1 MEDAAQTLVKNAGQL
16 VAAEYRQLSGVGGEI
31 TELRDDLDTMNALL
45 RMQSE
50 AEEGAVDHFVRVWMK
65 QMREVAYDAE
75 DCIDLYLLRIK
86 CRMSDGVF
94 AKFKHLLETFFS
106 RRRLVGEIGALRAR
120 AIAISER
127 HARYGVN
134 REALRRSPAFSATPM
149 LTASGPAHA
158 LGSSNG
164 TEHHQLVGIK
174 CQADA
179 LVDRL
184 KKKVDGEQHLKVF
197 SIVGFG
203 GVGKTTLAKEV
214 CRLLEMEFPH
224 QAMVSVS
231 QAFDPG
237 RELTELHKR
246 IYLQVIRVKT
256 ENERGIKEEANQGH
270 FEHLDVQKLNEINTW
285 SSDKLAQKLQEYLN
299 DKRYLIMLDDVWT
312 VHALEAIQSVLPQNN
327 CHSRII
333 VTTRIETV
341 AKACSPAVG
350 GHVIHQMQPLGF
362 EDSKR
367 SLECN
372 FISLLG
378 GQYAGMSYERIRRL
392 SIHGDEDRQS
402 QSIKKYNKK
411 VVGHG
416 INGMDLD
423 RVRSFSVFQQGGQK
437 LLNQLYLLRFLSLR
451 GTDITEVP
459 PQIRKL
465 EHVQTLDVRHTLVPG
480 LPETVTELY
489 RLERLQIS
497 HHNINPE
504 YMWRLPPGLGKMKAL
519 REVGFSVLGND
530 VQVAKDVGEL
540 EKLKEL
546 SIYPDTNK
554 IDNKELYDVLCELPS
569 LKTIGI
575 QQKCYVDHELVARNK
590 HRFPELTNLYVAC
603 NYETPN
609 VIRFEEGSMAKL
621 ETLLFNF
628 TNQEKSIVGIEH
640 LKNLKEVHL
649 WGDKDNHTLCHAL
662 EVLKDENK
670 RRSIESKNQFQ
681 IVVRYQ

>member
-299 DKRYLIMLDDVWT
+299 DKSIFPEDYEIRKDRLLCRWIAEGLVLEKRGLTLMEVAESYFDELVSRNMIGWRTEYCYYLKKVFCC
-312 VHALEAIQSVLPQNN
+312 VHDMVLEVMVS
-327 CHSRII
+327 
-333 VTTRIETV
+333 
-341 AKACSPAVG
+341 
-350 GHVIHQMQPLGF
+350 
-362 EDSKR
+362 R

-437 LLNQLYLLRFLSLR
+437 LLNQLHKFTLLRVLDLEGCDGLTKYHMRCICRLYLLRFLSLR

-554 IDNKELYDVLCELPS
+554 IDN
-569 LKTIGI
+569 
-575 QQKCYVDHELVARNK
+575 R
-590 HRFPELTNLYVAC
+590 RF
-603 NYETPN
+603 
-609 VIRFEEGSMAKL
+609 
-621 ETLLFNF
+621 
-628 TNQEKSIVGIEH
+628 
-640 LKNLKEVHL
+640 
-649 WGDKDNHTLCHAL
+649 
-662 EVLKDENK
+662 
-670 RRSIESKNQFQ
+670 
-681 IVVRYQ
+681 